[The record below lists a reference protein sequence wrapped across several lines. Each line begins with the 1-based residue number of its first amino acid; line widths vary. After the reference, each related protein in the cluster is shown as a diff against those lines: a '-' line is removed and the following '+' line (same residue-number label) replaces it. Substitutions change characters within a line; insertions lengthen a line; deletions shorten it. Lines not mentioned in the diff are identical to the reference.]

1 MGGYLPILSKLNS
14 ISDRKGRQKQECPGM
29 KPCDKLSCTLSGTK
43 MSRGVSTYTRRE
55 LETDGLF
62 KPFSKKKVVHAKSED
77 CAHGRMGTS
86 LMGCI
91 IDPKRSSNIKSR
103 FPWANGRMTDWF
115 TKFQMRHSRGW
126 DCPGHFYHLTEETNW
141 VCRRIISAHP
151 LLLTITNHT
160 PHGNP
165 RQSSNAFAHCCEKK
179 DACFNR
185 NKEYFCTLI
194 YC

>member
-103 FPWANGRMTDWF
+103 FPWAKWQDDRLVH
-115 TKFQMRHSRGW
+115 K
-126 DCPGHFYHLTEETNW
+126 
-141 VCRRIISAHP
+141 I
-151 LLLTITNHT
+151 
-160 PHGNP
+160 
-165 RQSSNAFAHCCEKK
+165 SNASLPGMGLSGAFLPPNGG
-179 DACFNR
+179 D
-185 NKEYFCTLI
+185 
-194 YC
+194 